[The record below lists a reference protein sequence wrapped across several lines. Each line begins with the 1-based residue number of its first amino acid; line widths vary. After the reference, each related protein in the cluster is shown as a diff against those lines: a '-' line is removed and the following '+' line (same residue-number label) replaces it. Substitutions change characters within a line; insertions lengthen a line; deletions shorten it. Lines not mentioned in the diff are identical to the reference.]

1 MTSGIHLSRTQL
13 IEQLV
18 LAMVTH
24 LTTIGVSLRD
34 LAADPAAV
42 VVTVDDIMLDWVD
55 PGQVGAGCSV
65 AALYS
70 GTEVPPRIAVVRD
83 ASPGRRAFSILH
95 EFGHHLCTQVDAVA
109 DALWD
114 LPEGGRG
121 LEEDLVDAFAAEI
134 LLPADT
140 VTATFAA
147 GVDAASV
154 VRLWRTTSASREAC
168 CVAAAQHLPAPGYV
182 MLLRPDGRCQ
192 FAARH
197 GDAVPISRDSA
208 QTATKL
214 RVALD
219 GGTARGVDRPTLGS
233 GVHTAE
239 MYFDAIT
246 ADSYVF
252 AVWVTDSPA
261 WDTLPTLLDSRPIGN
276 TGYCTACAREF
287 TTWKAPC
294 RHCDEPHCV
303 SCGVCECEPSSL
315 RPATTRRCDR
325 CFQELPLPAFDGD
338 STTCNDH

>member
-1 MTSGIHLSRTQL
+1 M

-18 LAMVTH
+18 PTMVTY
-24 LTTIGVSLRD
+24 LTTIGVDPHD
-34 LAADPAAV
+34 LAANPAAV
-42 VVTVDDIMLDWVD
+42 IVTVDDIVLDWVD
-55 PGQVGAGCSV
+55 PGQVGADCSV

-70 GTEVPPRIAVVRD
+70 GTEVPPRISAVRD
-83 ASPGRRAFSILH
+83 ASPGRRAFSVLH
-95 EFGHHLCTQVDAVA
+95 EFGHHLCTQVDEVA

-121 LEEDLVDAFAAEI
+121 LEEDLVDAFAAAI

-140 VTATFAA
+140 VWATFAA

-154 VRLWRTTSASREAC
+154 GRLWRTTSASREAC
-168 CVAAAQHLPAPGYV
+168 CVAAAQQLPAPGYV
-182 MLLRPDGRCQ
+182 MLLRPDGRSQ

-197 GDAVPISRDSA
+197 GDAIAVPRETA

-214 RVALD
+214 RPALN

-239 MYFDAIT
+239 MYFDAIA

-261 WDTLPTLLDSRPIGN
+261 WDALPAPLDSRPVGN
-276 TGYCTACAREF
+276 TAYCGACAREF
-287 TTWKAPC
+287 TTWRAAC
-294 RHCDEPHCV
+294 RHCGEPHCIR
-303 SCGVCECEPSSL
+303 CGACECEPGGL
-315 RPATTRRCDR
+315 RPVTTRRCDR
-325 CFQELPLPAFDGD
+325 CFQELPLPAFNGD